1 MKKFYNFLH
10 ISALCFV
17 FCLITFGCASNQND
31 KQQGIVVQNNTGNIL
46 DGETIYPEQVKAA
59 IKHYNEKYKVNISYV
74 NGDDGLDGFLS
85 NLQLSK
91 NHKVYFNTTKDIN
104 MGLFL

>member
-59 IKHYNEKYKVNISYV
+59 IKHYNEKYSEICNDTGGHRGPDLV
-74 NGDDGLDGFLS
+74 
-85 NLQLSK
+85 
-91 NHKVYFNTTKDIN
+91 
-104 MGLFL
+104 